1 MITNKIKPRQ
11 ALNKAFLR
19 IKPIRNE
26 FEMFK
31 RNLITLLNQIDEN
44 EREEFHKNILTDFLK
59 NTYYGSDYLINIKA
73 SNDLVIYNGKDTK
86 STVGVILEAKKVN
99 NNEMLKVDNLSTKAL
114 QQLVLYFL
122 RERIINKNSE
132 IKYLIATN
140 IQEWFI
146 FDAAVFDSFFA
157 QNKQL
162 VKQFT
167 DFEENRLSTS
177 RTDFF
182 YKEIAQPAIDKIQN
196 QLVFTHFDIRDYE
209 RYLIHQNPEND
220 QKLIPLFKLFSPQHL

>member
-31 RNLITLLNQIDEN
+31 RHLITLLNQIDEN

-140 IQEWFI
+140 I
-146 FDAAVFDSFFA
+146 
-157 QNKQL
+157 
-162 VKQFT
+162 
-167 DFEENRLSTS
+167 
-177 RTDFF
+177 
-182 YKEIAQPAIDKIQN
+182 
-196 QLVFTHFDIRDYE
+196 
-209 RYLIHQNPEND
+209 
-220 QKLIPLFKLFSPQHL
+220 